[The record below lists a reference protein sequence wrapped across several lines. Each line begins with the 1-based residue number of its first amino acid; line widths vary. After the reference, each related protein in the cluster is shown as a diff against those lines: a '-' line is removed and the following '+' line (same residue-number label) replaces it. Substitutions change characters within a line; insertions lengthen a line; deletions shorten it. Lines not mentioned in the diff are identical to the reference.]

1 MRAPFSFDRLR
12 TRIGLPLI
20 WMDPDDH
27 YRCTITAIYW
37 VSMILPMPA
46 IILMMSIVPAASM
59 ARKNAAG
66 AGEQGD
72 DAY

>member
-1 MRAPFSFDRLR
+1 
-12 TRIGLPLI
+12 
-20 WMDPDDH
+20 MDPDDH
-27 YRCTITAIYW
+27 YRCRITAIYG
-37 VSMILPMPA
+37 VSMILPMPV
-46 IILMMSIVPAASM
+46 IILMMAIISAASM

>member
-1 MRAPFSFDRLR
+1 
-12 TRIGLPLI
+12 
-20 WMDPDDH
+20 MDPDDH
-27 YRCTITAIYW
+27 YRCRITAIFW
-37 VSMILPMPA
+37 VSMILPMPV
-46 IILMMSIVPAASM
+46 IILMMSIIPAASM